1 MSKTLDYSPTE
12 GDNRASCRY
21 VVSLWTTTLGED
33 TWHISSWLIGKNT
46 RLRRWRQK
54 GTDKRRLP
62 DREED
67 HPTPSV
73 ESWQAIAMQR
83 ASGEVWPSRG
93 RQQKSEKLDGA
104 MRSMIRNLLRT
115 EIVSKQISGRLKLEL
130 GIEVSHETID
140 GYIWADK
147 KSGGRIYWVVSMK
160 KGKSLMPI
168 QFHLYWSFKNK

>member
-1 MSKTLDYSPTE
+1 
-12 GDNRASCRY
+12 
-21 VVSLWTTTLGED
+21 
-33 TWHISSWLIGKNT
+33 
-46 RLRRWRQK
+46 
-54 GTDKRRLP
+54 
-62 DREED
+62 
-67 HPTPSV
+67 
-73 ESWQAIAMQR
+73 
-83 ASGEVWPSRG
+83 
-93 RQQKSEKLDGA
+93 

-168 QFHLYWSFKNK
+168 